1 MEWTKECT
9 CNAGKPSFEAIEFNS
24 NNSRMEIVC
33 GKCHG
38 TICWRSINTDQISTP
53 DENKTK
59 EKSLT
64 VPTRKR

>member
-9 CNAGKPSFEAIEFNS
+9 CNAGKPSFEAIEFNT
-24 NNSRMEIVC
+24 NNSRMEIACGVC
-33 GKCHG
+33 HCV
-38 TICWRSINTDQISTP
+38 ICCWSINTEQIATL

-59 EKSLT
+59 EKPLT